1 MKRILLCLL
10 LSVFLLAACSSQPAP
25 SPTSSVDSRPAPSE
39 TVRQFFAAL
48 DAKDYPTAYS
58 LQNQAFQKEIPQE
71 IFRQQLEMGIT
82 QAGITKQ
89 TSEVTSE
96 KVQGDKA
103 TVSYRLLST
112 MSNGSQ
118 QEGRGAYTLYWE
130 NDAWRMNLLPEEPT
144 STSSSPAS
152 TVPRYPLI
160 LSG

>member
-10 LSVFLLAACSSQPAP
+10 LFVFLLAACSSQPSP
-25 SPTSSVDSRPAPSE
+25 SPTSPADVRPAPSE

-58 LQNQAFQKEIPQE
+58 LQNQTFQKEIPQE
-71 IFRQQLEMGIT
+71 IFRQQLEMGIS

-112 MSNGSQ
+112 MANGSQ

-130 NDAWRMNLLPEEPT
+130 NGAWRMNL
-144 STSSSPAS
+144 
-152 TVPRYPLI
+152 
-160 LSG
+160 